1 VNTTNQKPSNLI
13 EVAFA
18 QKKERALRQPMRTE
32 SHEGNITTVS
42 HEGDTAKQKQM
53 KASLY
58 DNSKE

>member
-53 KASLY
+53 
-58 DNSKE
+58 